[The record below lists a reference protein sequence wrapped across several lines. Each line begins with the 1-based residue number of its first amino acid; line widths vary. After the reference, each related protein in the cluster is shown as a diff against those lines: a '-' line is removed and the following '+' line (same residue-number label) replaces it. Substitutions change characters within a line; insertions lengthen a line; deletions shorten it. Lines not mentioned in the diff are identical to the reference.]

1 MLEYFWNN
9 SIPLLLI
16 INPLPPV
23 YLYELYISEGIIKMK
38 LLTQSMYYI
47 SMHKVKQKA
56 FFIYNVNIEATK
68 ITVKEHYPRF

>member
-9 SIPLLLI
+9 SIPFLLI

-23 YLYELYISEGIIKMK
+23 YLYELYISEWIIKMK

-47 SMHKVKQKA
+47 SMHKAKQKT
-56 FFIYNVNIEATK
+56 FFIYNMNIEA
-68 ITVKEHYPRF
+68 